1 MRKSK
6 EERRQYFFAVRQ
18 MVAREVKRKYARS
31 YLGIVWSVLN
41 PLLSMAVMSLIFS
54 TIFKRSIENYP
65 IYYLTGST
73 LWSLFSNAT
82 EQGMTALVDNRSML
96 LKVKLPKQS
105 FVIARVFTALTNFGY
120 TCVAYV
126 MMLLVFRIKPTV
138 YMLLFP
144 VDVLF
149 MLLFSMGIAYTLS
162 ILYVFF
168 ADIKYLYS
176 VALQLLMYISAL
188 FYPVDRLSEMMR
200 QVVNWNPVYDYVLFA
215 RDVMLYGIMPEPIL
229 WLKIVIWGV
238 ASFSAGYFVFKKRE
252 NLVMQRM

>member
-1 MRKSK
+1 M
-6 EERRQYFFAVRQ
+6 
-18 MVAREVKRKYARS
+18 
-31 YLGIVWSVLN
+31 LN

-54 TIFKRSIENYP
+54 TIFKRSIQNYP

-82 EQGMTALVDNRSML
+82 EQGMMALVDNRSML
-96 LKVKLPKQS
+96 LKVKLPKQT

-188 FYPVDRLSEMMR
+188 FYPVDQLSEMMR
-200 QVVNWNPVYDYVLFA
+200 RVVNWNPVYDYVLFA

-229 WLKIVIWGV
+229 WFKIVIWGV
-238 ASFSAGYFVFKKRE
+238 ASFSTGYFVFKKRE